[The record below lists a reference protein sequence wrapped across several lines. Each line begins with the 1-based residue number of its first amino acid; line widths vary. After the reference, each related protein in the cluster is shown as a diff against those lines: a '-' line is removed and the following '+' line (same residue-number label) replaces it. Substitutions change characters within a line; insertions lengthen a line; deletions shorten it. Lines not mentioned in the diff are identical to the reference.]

1 MVHLKHCNK
10 LRDQLLRSL
19 EERFTYAENDY
30 VFTLAA
36 LLTPSIGLQF
46 MAPNEVNAATKLLI
60 DRVTDFALIRG
71 LSRSTHTSSTSQS
84 TSTSTSS
91 SSASEPAKKR
101 LRLYE
106 YFEANKELHSRAL
119 NNLKPIELSIDEYI
133 AKIRSNNY
141 ETSQNASFWLCH
153 QELWPELSLY
163 AKYIL
168 SIPATSAPIERVFS
182 VGGSILSAK
191 RRRLTD
197 DVFRALIFIKCNEK
211 L

>member
-1 MVHLKHCNK
+1 MTNLKHCTK
-10 LRDQLLRSL
+10 LIDQLLRSL
-19 EERFTYAENDY
+19 EDRFHYIENDC

-46 MAPNEVNAATKLLI
+46 LTPNEVNATTQLLI

-71 LSRSTHTSSTSQS
+71 LTRS
-84 TSTSTSS
+84 TSTSTSTSTHNS
-91 SSASEPAKKR
+91 STSTSTWSSIASSESQPANKKPK
-101 LRLYE
+101 LYE
-106 YFEANKELHSRAL
+106 YFETNKAMHSIAL
-119 NNLKPIELSIDEYI
+119 SNQRPIEISIDEYI
-133 AKIRSNNY
+133 NKIRSNTY
-141 ETSQNASFWLCH
+141 ENSQNANFRLCN
-153 QELWPELSLY
+153 QDLWPELSLY

-197 DVFRALIFIKCNEK
+197 PT
-211 L
+211 